1 VRRSSALRL
10 SALMGAT
17 LVTFGIVA
25 ATSPS
30 ASAAAGTGF
39 VRLAHL
45 SPDTPPVDVYLTSV
59 AGAFAP
65 KVFPAVGYG
74 VVSDYLE
81 LPVGR
86 YTVAM
91 RLQGRPAS
99 EAPALSETVNVE
111 DGKAYTVAGVG
122 KFVDKS
128 LGLEILVDDLSQP
141 GAGNAR
147 VRIVQASVRA
157 PQLDISLAGGASIA
171 DGVKFAQTTPYRE
184 VDSGRWSVRLQPV
197 PSGQAAT
204 VDVSLGAGSVYT
216 LIVLDGSNGLT
227 AKLRIDAQGGSVVP
241 AQVNA
246 GGGGSAPRGIPVSL
260 LWGGAALALLL
271 AAGVTVMLR
280 RRPG

>member
-1 VRRSSALRL
+1 VRLRL
-10 SALMGAT
+10 LALVGAT
-17 LVTFGIVA
+17 LVTFGIAA
-25 ATSPS
+25 ATSPT
-30 ASAAAGTGF
+30 AYAAAGTGY

-59 AGAFAP
+59 AGAFEP

-99 EAPALSETVNVE
+99 EAPALSETVTVE
-111 DGKAYTVAGVG
+111 EGKAYTVAGVG

-128 LGLEILVDDLSQP
+128 LGLEIFVDDLSLP
-141 GAGNAR
+141 AAGKAR
-147 VRIVQASVRA
+147 VRIVHASVRA
-157 PQLDISLAGGASIA
+157 PQLNISLASGDSIA
-171 DGVKFAQTTPYRE
+171 DGVKFAETTTYRE
-184 VDSGRWSVRLQPV
+184 VGSGRWAVRLQPV
-197 PSGQAAT
+197 PTGQAAT

-227 AKLRIDAQGGSVVP
+227 AKLRMDAQGGAVVP

-246 GGGGSAPRGIPVSL
+246 GGGGSAPGGTPVA
-260 LWGGAALALLL
+260 LWWAGAALVLLL
-271 AAGVTVMLR
+271 AAGVTFLLSR
-280 RRPG
+280 RAGSRAG